1 MRKKSNVRFRF
12 KFGGNETILVD
23 ELVLPLLV
31 IIAIGLCER
40 LGGEAK

>member
-1 MRKKSNVRFRF
+1 MRKELNVRFRF
-12 KFGGNETILVD
+12 KFGGNEVILVD
-23 ELVLPLLV
+23 ELLPLLLV